1 MAFSKADLTHV
12 AKLARL
18 CLTDEESEQLGG
30 DLDRIISYVTL
41 LNEINVQNVLP
52 MAHAGDR
59 FLPFRAD
66 EAHITLGRECIKS
79 SAGYEDGLV
88 RVPKI
93 IE

>member
-1 MAFSKADLTHV
+1 MAFSKSDLKHV

-18 CLTDEESEQLGG
+18 SLSEDEAERLGK
-30 DLDRIISYVTL
+30 DLDRIISFVTQ
-41 LNEINVQNVLP
+41 LNEIDVQGVEPLS
-52 MAHAGDR
+52 HAGDR
-59 FLPFRAD
+59 VLPFRAD
-66 EAHITLGRECIKS
+66 EAQATLGRECIKS